1 MKRRNSYAVRDQ
13 VPSGFAAPLGRLC
26 DALPAV
32 AAAIVDAEGETVDYA
47 GYMEPFGIK
56 LVAAELQLIMSE
68 LQRSEFHGWQGVQE
82 VVVRAGGASFA
93 GIRLGDGY
101 SLIVQLGYRA
111 FSFSRRALNEA
122 VRELCEEGQFSL
134 PNQFRLEEWLR
145 VDVQD
150 DGSDTHRPCAV
161 WLASRWMQVQVLG
174 RYMSAELQRREVG
187 YRVRLEDG
195 QEATLVRERLGRWY
209 ADRLLP
215 H

>member
-13 VPSGFAAPLGRLC
+13 APSGFAAPLGRLC

-32 AAAIVDAEGETVDYA
+32 AAAIVDPEGETVDYA
-47 GYMEPFGIK
+47 GYVEPFGIK
-56 LVAAELQLIMSE
+56 LAAAEVQLVMGE
-68 LQRSEFHGWQGVQE
+68 LQRSRFPGWENTRE
-82 VVVRAGGASFA
+82 VVVRASGTSFA

-101 SLIVQLGYRA
+101 SLVIQLGYRA

-122 VRELCEEGQFSL
+122 VRELCAEGELAL
-134 PNQFRLEEWLR
+134 PSQFRVEEWLR

-150 DGSDTHRPCAV
+150 DGSELHRPNAV
-161 WLASRWMQVQVLG
+161 WLASRWMQLQVLG

-187 YRVRLEDG
+187 YRVRLDDG